1 MCVYVSACYLGDVCS
16 RSCTQRLWSDGLS
29 RHEHSG
35 LAVSGTVQ
43 LPPHTHTRQN
53 YSWTLINLSQ
63 PIRTR
68 LEIETDNLLD
78 QKNEKQDN
86 RWGLRH
92 GAHQSSDVTCAASY
106 VMVLVSVWTMGTSLV
121 VISVFWA
128 ANVSEMVTISVF
140 TTGGYGISGR
150 KVSVS
155 LKQIT
160 TPHGARTHI
169 DTQQQNGRR
178 ILMLYNKL
186 KERKE
191 EGSEAA
197 N

>member
-1 MCVYVSACYLGDVCS
+1 MCVYVSACYLGNVCS

-43 LPPHTHTRQN
+43 LPPHTHTHTRQN
-53 YSWTLINLSQ
+53 YSWSLINLSQ

-78 QKNEKQDN
+78 QKNEKQDS

-150 KVSVS
+150 KSQCFAKTNHHPS
-155 LKQIT
+155 WCAHTHRHT
-160 TPHGARTHI
+160 TTKWQEDSHA
-169 DTQQQNGRR
+169 
-178 ILMLYNKL
+178 L
-186 KERKE
+186 
-191 EGSEAA
+191 
-197 N
+197 